1 MRAVSRLRAH
11 RFRSN
16 VLPIL
21 LAALVF
27 RVLVPPGFM
36 MAGGDMSLRASM
48 CTTTPGKI
56 EKIELPGGNTQVHCE
71 YCVAPPLGAPSA
83 APRIEAPARVASAAF
98 TLVAAQV
105 SSSPLVRAQSARA
118 PPLA

>member
-1 MRAVSRLRAH
+1 MRAVNRLRTQ

-21 LAALVF
+21 LAALLF

-36 MAGGDMSLRASM
+36 MVGGDLSLRAAM

-56 EKIELPGGNTQVHCE
+56 EKIELPGADTRVHCE
-71 YCVAPPLGAPSA
+71 YCVAPPLGAPRA
-83 APRIEAPARVASAAF
+83 ATRIEAPARMASSAF
-98 TLVAAQV
+98 TRAAAQV
-105 SSSPLVRAQSARA
+105 SNSPLVRAQSARA
-118 PPLA
+118 PPFA